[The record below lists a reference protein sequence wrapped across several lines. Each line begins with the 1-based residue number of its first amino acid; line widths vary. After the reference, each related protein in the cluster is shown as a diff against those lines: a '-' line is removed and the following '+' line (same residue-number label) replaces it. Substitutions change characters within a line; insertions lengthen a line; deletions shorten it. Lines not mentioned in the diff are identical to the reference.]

1 MIDVKPRRPCMLSRM
16 SWSQSC
22 QKWFNA
28 AALGYAITSRRLD
41 EVYNDQPKNKYL
53 NATVIRPA
61 RSSRK
66 LVEVST
72 VETLYPSVITN
83 VAYNCYIS
91 AVTH

>member
-1 MIDVKPRRPCMLSRM
+1 MVAELPEVVQCCR
-16 SWSQSC
+16 
-22 QKWFNA
+22 
-28 AALGYAITSRRLD
+28 LGYAITSRRLD
-41 EVYNDQPKNKYL
+41 VVYNDQPKNKYL